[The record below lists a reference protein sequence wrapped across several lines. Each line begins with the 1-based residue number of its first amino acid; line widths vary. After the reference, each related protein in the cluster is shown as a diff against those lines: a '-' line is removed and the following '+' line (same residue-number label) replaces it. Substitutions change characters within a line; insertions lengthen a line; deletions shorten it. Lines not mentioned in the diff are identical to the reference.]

1 MKSDNARAW
10 LSYAAAA
17 LLAAG
22 GFFLLPMLFA
32 GMELTL
38 IEYYMLNAVQQLFL
52 FVAPSVLILRA
63 REARWQHFK
72 AQLRKLSVDTTGY
85 CMLLAVACTVVISLA
100 VALWLPIV
108 ENTLG
113 HVPEQ
118 TPLPDPKGAAQWL
131 TALVCIAVVPAAAE
145 ELFFRGFVQNAVS
158 KYFPRAAAAGT
169 ALFFAALHL
178 DIASLPGLFLMG
190 YLLGKTMERRGI
202 FASMLL
208 HAVYNAAVL
217 LINARGG
224 QIGSAAVWLCIF
236 AFFFAVRRL
245 LREEENH
252 AADGTG
258 M

>member
-1 MKSDNARAW
+1 MRSDNARAW

-63 REARWQHFK
+63 RDARWQHFK
-72 AQLRKLSVDTTGY
+72 TQLRKLSVDTTSY

-118 TPLPDPKGAAQWL
+118 TPLPDPKGAGEWL
-131 TALVCIAVVPAAAE
+131 TAMLCIAVVPAVAE
-145 ELFFRGFVQNAVS
+145 ELFFRGFVQTAVS

-169 ALFFAALHL
+169 ALFFAALHM
-178 DIASLPGLFLMG
+178 DITSLPGLFLMG
-190 YLLGKTMERRGI
+190 YLLGRTMERRGI

-224 QIGSAAVWLCIF
+224 EIGSAAVWLCIF
-236 AFFFAVRRL
+236 AFFFSVRRL
-245 LREEENH
+245 LKEEENH

>member
-1 MKSDNARAW
+1 MRSDNARAW

-63 REARWQHFK
+63 RDARWQHFK
-72 AQLRKLSVDTTGY
+72 TQLRKLSVDTTGY

-118 TPLPDPKGAAQWL
+118 TPLPDPKGAGEWL
-131 TALVCIAVVPAAAE
+131 TAMLCIAVVPAVAE
-145 ELFFRGFVQNAVS
+145 ELFFRGFVQTAVS

-169 ALFFAALHL
+169 ALFFAALHM
-178 DIASLPGLFLMG
+178 DITSLPGLFLMG
-190 YLLGKTMERRGI
+190 YLLGRTMERRGI

-224 QIGSAAVWLCIF
+224 EIGSAAVWLCIF
-236 AFFFAVRRL
+236 AFFFSVRRL

>member
-1 MKSDNARAW
+1 MRSDNARAW
-10 LSYAAAA
+10 FSYAAAA

-22 GFFLLPMLFA
+22 GYFLLPMLFA
-32 GMELTL
+32 GAELTL

-52 FVAPSVLILRA
+52 FVAPSILILRA
-63 REARWQHFK
+63 RDARWQRFK
-72 AQLRKLSVDTTGY
+72 MQLKKLTTDTTGY
-85 CMLLAVACTVVISLA
+85 CMLLAVACTVVISLV
-100 VALWLPIV
+100 VALWLPIA
-108 ENTLG
+108 ENMLG

-118 TPLPDPKGAAQWL
+118 TPLPDPTGAGEWL

-169 ALFFAALHL
+169 ALFFAALHI
-178 DIASLPGLFLMG
+178 DIAALPGLFLMG

-208 HAVYNAAVL
+208 HAMYNAAVL
-217 LINARGG
+217 LLNARGS